1 MSIEDIFQTF
11 NFKKI
16 LLSG

>member
-1 MSIEDIFQTF
+1 MKSEAF

-16 LLSG
+16 L